1 MTETLAQHLAKLIEI
16 EGPIPIST
24 FMQVAL
30 AHPEHGYYRAHAAIG
45 AEGDF
50 ITAPEISQLF
60 GEMVG
65 VWVLRSWI
73 DLGMPH
79 AWQLIE
85 LGPGRGTLMA
95 DIIRALKL
103 RPQALEAAHFH
114 LVETSLPLRELQ
126 RKAIGDFTGRAHWH
140 NHLESVSSAPGVIVA
155 NEFFD
160 ALPIRQF
167 LKLKG
172 VWCERRVALGNSS
185 SNQPRFEFIA
195 VPTLFDVEAEISHA
209 WGAAD
214 GQILELSGA
223 SRTIAAEIGRRLSQ
237 QPGRALIIDYG
248 YSGERHGDT
257 LQALRK
263 HKKISPLDDVG
274 FADLTAHV
282 DFAALAQA
290 AEKEG
295 AQSFGPVRQRAFLS
309 EMGIKTR
316 LAALSKHASAS
327 QKESIER
334 GVHRLTAA
342 SEMGDLFRVLALSSP
357 KLPAPP
363 GFEISQ

>member
-1 MTETLAQHLAKLIEI
+1 MTGTPAEHLAKLIEI

-30 AHPEHGYYRAHAAIG
+30 AHPEHGYYRARAAIG

-60 GEMVG
+60 GEMIG
-65 VWVLRSWI
+65 IWVLQSWI
-73 DLGMPH
+73 DLGSPRE
-79 AWQLIE
+79 WQVIE
-85 LGPGRGTLMA
+85 LGPGRGTLMC
-95 DIIRALKL
+95 DVIRALRL
-103 RPQALEAAHFH
+103 RTEALENSHFH
-114 LVETSLPLRELQ
+114 LVETSLPLREHQ
-126 RKAIGDFTGRAHWH
+126 RKALGKFAHKATWQDH
-140 NHLESVSSAPGVIVA
+140 VTAVPPAPCVIIA

-160 ALPIRQF
+160 ALTIRQF

-172 VWCERRVALGNSS
+172 VWCERMVALGKAG
-185 SNQPRFEFIA
+185 FEFIA
-195 VPTLFDVEAEISHA
+195 VPTLFDVGREIGGASGAPNGEIYEISS
-209 WGAAD
+209 AAR
-214 GQILELSGA
+214 A
-223 SRTIAAEIGRRLSQ
+223 IAAEIGKRVLQ

-263 HKKISPLDDVG
+263 HKKISPFESIG

-282 DFAALAQA
+282 DFAALARS
-290 AEKEG
+290 AELEG
-295 AQSFGPVRQRAFLS
+295 AQRFGPISQRAFLTA
-309 EMGIKTR
+309 MGIETR
-316 LAALSKHASAS
+316 LAALSKHASGTE
-327 QKESIER
+327 KETLKR

-363 GFEISQ
+363 GFEILE